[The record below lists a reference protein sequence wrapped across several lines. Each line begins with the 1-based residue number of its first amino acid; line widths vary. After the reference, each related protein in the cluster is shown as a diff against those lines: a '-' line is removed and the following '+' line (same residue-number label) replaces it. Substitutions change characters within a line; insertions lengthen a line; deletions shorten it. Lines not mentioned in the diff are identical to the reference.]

1 MVDYWAQSVAG
12 GAVQNEFV
20 DGIFTDD
27 PAGYGQEHP
36 SIRQRNTTNT
46 RGLVASCFPFYLTGG
61 LLWVRVGGA
70 ADAGGDHRAA
80 SRHPARMEQGPAPAR
95 TPQPP
100 WMPGLTV
107 CLLALA

>member
-36 SIRQRNTTNT
+36 SIRQRNTTNA

-80 SRHPARMEQGPAPAR
+80 GRHPARMEQSPAAAR

-100 WMPGLTV
+100 
-107 CLLALA
+107 

>member
-36 SIRQRNTTNT
+36 SIRDAAPI
-46 RGLVASCFPFYLTGG
+46 LMAS
-61 LLWVRVGGA
+61 
-70 ADAGGDHRAA
+70 
-80 SRHPARMEQGPAPAR
+80 S
-95 TPQPP
+95 
-100 WMPGLTV
+100 
-107 CLLALA
+107 